1 LVHFTFFPIIYFI
14 YVYSDLEPSNYE
26 NLPNRA
32 ILDDNPLVKFLR
44 GLILVRIDHE
54 PFNSTKGN
62 RTEGER
68 LAGFGQCT
76 LINRI

>member
-1 LVHFTFFPIIYFI
+1 MTYFL
-14 YVYSDLEPSNYE
+14 YVYSDLEPGNYE
-26 NLPNRA
+26 NLRNRA
-32 ILDDNPLVKFLR
+32 ILAYNPLVKFLR

-54 PFNSTKGN
+54 PFNRTKGN

-68 LAGFGQCT
+68 LAGFDQCT